1 MVMHIIDHLRR
12 YLGIQ
17 NKKLCSHYVD
27 GVRRQAKGK
36 GGWGG
41 VTVHFT
47 GEVISTS
54 E

>member
-1 MVMHIIDHLRR
+1 MMMHIIDHLRR

-27 GVRRQAKGK
+27 GVRRQAKGR
-36 GGWGG
+36 GGE
-41 VTVHFT
+41 VAVHFT

>member
-36 GGWGG
+36 GGV